1 VTTVTALA
9 AAADDE
15 EENEADGRED
25 EDDDGEGD
33 GDDDEKEERRE
44 EETADSRGSAADIA
58 SVTAAAATTTTI
70 RIDHDQLYR
79 LRVFHI
85 LPTNAQVGGGVVTH
99 ATVGQQQLI
108 GRPIASTA
116 VIAPALYVYIY
127 IYKWVRDDCTGRLQQ
142 TCSEHVFWVV
152 SIAVVFAAIWVP
164 SSSSS
169 GSARL
174 TFVRVVCDL
183 FTYFFLI
190 FLLLCRVRYGVP
202 ANRPANVPGGKRVV
216 CRGR

>member
-1 VTTVTALA
+1 MTADLPGVLVCCSVPSNGALSSCDVTTVTALVE
-9 AAADDE
+9 AADDD
-15 EENEADGRED
+15 EENEADREEDD
-25 EDDDGEGD
+25 EDGD
-33 GDDDEKEERRE
+33 GDGDGGDDEKEERRE

-116 VIAPALYVYIY
+116 VIAPASYI
-127 IYKWVRDDCTGRLQQ
+127 
-142 TCSEHVFWVV
+142 
-152 SIAVVFAAIWVP
+152 
-164 SSSSS
+164 
-169 GSARL
+169 
-174 TFVRVVCDL
+174 
-183 FTYFFLI
+183 
-190 FLLLCRVRYGVP
+190 
-202 ANRPANVPGGKRVV
+202 
-216 CRGR
+216 

>member
-1 VTTVTALA
+1 MTADLPGVLVCCSVPSNGALSSCDVTTVTALV
-9 AAADDE
+9 AAADDD
-15 EENEADGRED
+15 EENEADGEEDDED
-25 EDDDGEGD
+25 EDDDGD
-33 GDDDEKEERRE
+33 GGGDEKEERRE

-116 VIAPALYVYIY
+116 VIASASYIGT
-127 IYKWVRDDCTGRLQQ
+127 RR
-142 TCSEHVFWVV
+142 H
-152 SIAVVFAAIWVP
+152 
-164 SSSSS
+164 
-169 GSARL
+169 
-174 TFVRVVCDL
+174 
-183 FTYFFLI
+183 
-190 FLLLCRVRYGVP
+190 
-202 ANRPANVPGGKRVV
+202 GKTATEVQ
-216 CRGR
+216 